1 VFHLR
6 RPSPNGHLP
15 NSDLILIIDTS
26 YNIYIYYAIGY
37 RVCILYIY
45 IERES
50 FTYIYEKYVGQFI
63 GIFDV

>member
-1 VFHLR
+1 MFHLR

-26 YNIYIYYAIGY
+26 YNIYYAIGY
-37 RVCILYIY
+37 GVCELYIY
-45 IERES
+45 RERES